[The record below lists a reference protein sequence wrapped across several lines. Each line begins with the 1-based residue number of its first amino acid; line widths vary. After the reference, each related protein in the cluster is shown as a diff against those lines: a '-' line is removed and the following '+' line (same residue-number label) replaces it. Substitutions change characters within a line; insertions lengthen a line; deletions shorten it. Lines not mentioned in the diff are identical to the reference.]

1 MSKRILGSSAAIEQ
15 GKEYSGGPGQPNKTV
30 RVWKGT
36 KAAVLAKLS
45 DVQDAGYV
53 WRLREEG
60 PNATLEAETP
70 NLPGENEN
78 VTVVSDVWEML
89 PGEAE
94 KDLLEVDITAF
105 NSLTKVQKEAIRKNL
120 QQPPEEDSTT
130 NLTDLSPTA
139 KALTAYKLM
148 LLGQRSKIVFA
159 PVLRRTMTVSSL
171 YSVTVSVENANRI
184 IKASTIIASEGLP
197 LGFLIA
203 LNSSP
208 FAYGTATK
216 DGLVFSYGFLKKY
229 PNLLQTVG
237 GRLQII
243 QEWAFGLWSVDAYG
257 VAL

>member
-1 MSKRILGSSAAIEQ
+1 
-15 GKEYSGGPGQPNKTV
+15 
-30 RVWKGT
+30 
-36 KAAVLAKLS
+36 VLAKLS

-70 NLPGENEN
+70 NLPGENETS
-78 VTVVSDVWEML
+78 TVVSDTWEML

-105 NSLTKVQKEAIRKNL
+105 NSLTKMQKESIRKNI
-120 QQPPEEDSTT
+120 QQPPEEATTT
-130 NLTDLSPTA
+130 NLTGA
-139 KALTAYKLM
+139 ALTAYKLM

-171 YSVTVSVENANRI
+171 YSVTVSVTNANQI
-184 IKASTIIASEGLP
+184 IKASTIVANEGLP

-203 LNSSP
+203 LNSAP
-208 FAYGTATK
+208 FAYGIATK

-229 PNLLQTVG
+229 PNLLQTIG

-257 VAL
+257 VAV